1 MCFTRHVDRQIF
13 FSNVLEDL
21 TVVFT
26 EVDLHSMIKLF
37 PNIGIKRH
45 KMPVTDWLYI
55 TRYVRIYHL
64 HINMTCGTHQF
75 NPFDWC
81 LRAYICKLNST
92 YVILSSTHNSIE
104 QDDVLFVL
112 LANHRIINCDAPI
125 CKVKNV
131 FSAESR
137 PMKST
142 IKCTNLRSHKFLQ
155 ERQKIYTHFEQSD
168 NRNL

>member
-1 MCFTRHVDRQIF
+1 MLCKSTSVKTTVIYI
-13 FSNVLEDL
+13 

-81 LRAYICKLNST
+81 LRAYICKLNKT

-112 LANHRIINCDAPI
+112 LANNSNACVPQLCHPWVLVNFII
-125 CKVKNV
+125 
-131 FSAESR
+131 
-137 PMKST
+137 
-142 IKCTNLRSHKFLQ
+142 IKLS
-155 ERQKIYTHFEQSD
+155 QKQI
-168 NRNL
+168 